1 MNYTNQDTS
10 FIKGVMFQFSAKI
23 DKLPGAGNSAYMEF
37 QFPPKITSD
46 NRKGN
51 WEEGELRGVE
61 PVAVFATSGARDISL
76 KWTYIVDGGVWTATR
91 VSNNIKKLR
100 GYFAQLKGVD
110 GAPTRTDREA
120 LVVQFKMWRHGDP
133 SEPMSARIKSIDVK
147 HGETIVCDDVDYT
160 FGASIGGSGPQPFG
174 GAWPC
179 GGSGHIFPLKSD
191 ITVDLKL
198 WSKGA
203 FKEESEDAQAHQ
215 DIGSLKAIAPPLWY

>member
-1 MNYTNQDTS
+1 MVMNYTNQDTS
-10 FIKGVMFQFSAKI
+10 FIKGVLFQFSAKI
-23 DKLPGAGNSAYMEF
+23 DKLPGPGNSAYMEF

-61 PVAVFATSGARDISL
+61 PVAVFSTSGARDISL
-76 KWTYIVDGGVWTATR
+76 KWTYIVDGGVWTAQR

-110 GAPTRTDREA
+110 GAPTRTDRSA
-120 LVVQFKMWRHGDP
+120 LVIQFKMWRHGDP

-147 HGETIVCDDVDYT
+147 HGETIVCDDVDYN
-160 FGASIGGSGPQPFG
+160 FFNLGVIK
-174 GAWPC
+174 PC

-191 ITVDLKL
+191 ITVDFKL
-198 WSKGA
+198 WSSGA
-203 FKEESEDAQAHQ
+203 FADESEDAKAHQ
-215 DIGSLKAIAPPLWY
+215 DLPGLKPVAPPLWY